1 MRLLAMLSGKLSSR
15 FCSCTLSASRFS
27 NSAIRPVVP
36 SRRNCQ
42 AFASCSQVR
51 WRFSA
56 FLMVSARRDSACME
70 AVRASRA
77 AWAVLR
83 AAVSVAVSAASS
95 PKVAISALQ
104 SARVAAK
111 SCNVWS
117 SSVARNCAASAFKAS
132 DSARRRISPYFFS
145 AACRAARHS
154 RKLA

>member
-1 MRLLAMLSGKLSSR
+1 MRLLAMLSGKSSSR

-36 SRRNCQ
+36 SRRNRQ
-42 AFASCSQVR
+42 AFASCSHVR
-51 WRFSA
+51 RRFSA
-56 FLMVSARRDSACME
+56 LLMVSARRDSACMA

-77 AWAVLR
+77 TSAVLR

-95 PKVAISALQ
+95 PKEAISASQ
-104 SARVAAK
+104 SARAAVR

-117 SSVARNCAASAFKAS
+117 SSAARNCAASAFKAS
-132 DSARRRISPYFFS
+132 DSAWRRISPYFFS